1 MAPHHAQ
8 PCIAILLSTFNGAAY
23 LHAQLESLLAQSH
36 TNWLLFWRDDGSTD
50 GSVDIMRAF
59 AGRLGE
65 GRCLCVAQS
74 GGHMGPTASFMA
86 LLGEA
91 AMRADRLDAV
101 AFADQ
106 DDVWLPEKL
115 ARGVAALRD
124 VGGSVPAM
132 YCARQVL
139 VDRRLRRIGLSP
151 PLPSAPAFPAA
162 LTQNIATGCTVL
174 LNRAAALLVAASRPP
189 SGALHDWWCYLL
201 VAAAGGRVLTDAE
214 PVILYRQHGGN
225 VVGAPGSWPRRALA
239 AIRRGPAPF
248 MADFRRHLDAL
259 AAHGEVL
266 TPAARGEIAML
277 QQALAGGMRPRLA
290 ALRDGGLRRRAWSE
304 GLLFRLW
311 FLMG

>member
-1 MAPHHAQ
+1 MIVDAARVS
-8 PCIAILLSTFNGAAY
+8 ILLSTYNGGGY
-23 LHAQLESLLAQSH
+23 LADLLASLRAQ
-36 TNWLLFWRDDGSTD
+36 TYADWRLLWRDDGSSDATVATMQAFA
-50 GSVDIMRAF
+50 GGGGCEQIVDP
-59 AGRLGE
+59 AGRLGVL
-65 GRCLCVAQS
+65 G
-74 GGHMGPTASFMA
+74 SFMA
-86 LLGEA
+86 LLRRA
-91 AMRADRLDAV
+91 APQLAPTDFA

-124 VGGSVPAM
+124 IGGGVPAM

-139 VDRRLRRIGLSP
+139 VDRGLRRIGLSP
-151 PLPSAPAFPAA
+151 PLPPAPAFPAA

-277 QQALAGGMRPRLA
+277 QEALAGGVRPRLA